1 MESVEKLL
9 EEYSREL
16 VGKGFSASTVEA
28 YGLLNLGPFLKFLTQ
43 KGVVD
48 LRRVGL
54 DELLE
59 YRLSVLEGKTSQG
72 RPYRHGTVAMRIR
85 TVKRFFSWLE
95 ETGRIL
101 LNPAGRLEE
110 PRKLKKFPV
119 TVLTEDEAERLLAIP
134 DTSTTTGLRE
144 KAVLE
149 VLYSTGIRLGE
160 LLALL
165 PEDVDFE
172 GGVLRVNLGKG
183 AKDRVVPLGDTASR
197 FLKAYITQTR
207 PYLARKGGEIKN
219 LFLSH
224 LGTPLSGTL
233 VERMVT
239 HAARR
244 AGIERQV
251 TPHTLR
257 HTCATLM
264 VRRGAPIQAVSLLLG
279 HTDLSSTQ
287 IYTHVAG
294 ADVKETHEASHPR
307 ERGAV
312 VELAEA
318 PAVAHV

>member
-9 EEYSREL
+9 EEYCREL

-28 YGLLNLGPFLKFLTQ
+28 YGLLNLGPFLDFLTK
-43 KGVVD
+43 KGVDD
-48 LRRVGL
+48 LRRVTA
-54 DELLE
+54 DDLLE
-59 YRLSVLEGKTSQG
+59 YRVQVMEGKTWLG
-72 RPYRHGTVAMRIR
+72 KPYRWGTISMRIR
-85 TVKRFFSWLE
+85 TVKRFFGWLE

-119 TVLTEDEAERLLAIP
+119 TVLTEDEAERLVVVP

-149 VLYSTGIRLGE
+149 VLYSTGLRLGE
-160 LLALL
+160 LVGLL
-165 PEDVDFE
+165 MEDVDFE
-172 GGVLRVNLGKG
+172 GGVVRVNGGKG
-183 AKDRVVPLGDTASR
+183 AKDRVVPLGDAASR
-197 FLKAYITQTR
+197 CLKAYVIQAR
-207 PYLARKGGEIKN
+207 PHLLRRDKN
-219 LFLSH
+219 EKHLFLSRY
-224 LGTPLSGTL
+224 GTPLMGGL
-233 VERMVT
+233 VQRMVGI
-239 HAARR
+239 AARR

-279 HTDLSSTQ
+279 HADLTSTQ

-294 ADVKETHEASHPR
+294 VDVKETHEASHPR
-307 ERGAV
+307 ERGK
-312 VELAEA
+312 VELEKV